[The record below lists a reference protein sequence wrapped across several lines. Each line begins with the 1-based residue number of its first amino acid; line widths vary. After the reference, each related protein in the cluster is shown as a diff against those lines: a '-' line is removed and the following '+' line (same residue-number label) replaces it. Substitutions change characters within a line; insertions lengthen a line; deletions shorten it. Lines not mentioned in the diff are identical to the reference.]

1 MTRVKGIVLET
12 SNNRATILTDQ
23 GEFKKVKISQPVQ
36 TGEIWQESPMLVWKY
51 ACAAAVLLMLIAG
64 GVDFFS
70 VTAYAEVSSDVE
82 LGLNRWDRVISV
94 KVLNSNSKQIIG
106 SLNLKGKKVEEA
118 VGELA
123 KSNLGNSDKKKP
135 MITVVTKKP
144 NSEEVKQRIKEKVNT
159 KVKGAIDKKQPTQ
172 NQVKSKPNESNGS
185 SGNPSHSSPEKGSIK
200 YKEKTNNWDNP
211 ELAPSTVV
219 KDETDTETIL
229 LPSLDNAN
237 KVNNHNKDKNMP
249 LIKENNL
256 NDILRSAPL
265 ENSSQLLE
273 EKQKNNSDKSNNDKQ
288 RPSKQEKKK

>member
-1 MTRVKGIVLET
+1 MTKVKGIVLET

-64 GVDFFS
+64 GLDFFS
-70 VTAYAEVSSDVE
+70 VTAYAQVSSGVE

-94 KVLNSNSKQIIG
+94 KALNSNSKQLIG

-144 NSEEVKQRIKEKVNT
+144 NSEKVKQRIKEKVNT
-159 KVKGAIDKKQPTQ
+159 KVKGVIDKKQPAQ
-172 NQVKSKPNESNGS
+172 NEVKSKLNKSNGS
-185 SGNPSHSSPEKGSIK
+185 SGNPVHSSPNKDSINNE
-200 YKEKTNNWDNP
+200 EKTDNSDNGKP
-211 ELAPSTVV
+211 APSTMGEEE
-219 KDETDTETIL
+219 KDFQTML
-229 LPSLDNAN
+229 LPIPDGAN
-237 KVNNHNKDKNMP
+237 KVNNLNKDKNKP
-249 LIKENNL
+249 LITENNL
-256 NDILRSAPL
+256 NNILRAAPL
-265 ENSSQLLE
+265 ENTTRVPE
-273 EKQKNNSDKSNNDKQ
+273 VKQKNKSEKSNNNKKW
-288 RPSKQEKKK
+288 PSKQEKKK